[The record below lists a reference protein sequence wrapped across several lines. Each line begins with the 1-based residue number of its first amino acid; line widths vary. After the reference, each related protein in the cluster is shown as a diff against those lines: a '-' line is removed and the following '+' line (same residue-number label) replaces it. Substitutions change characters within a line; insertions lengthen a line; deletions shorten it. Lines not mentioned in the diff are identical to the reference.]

1 MNLRFPQALIRID
14 ISDAAQHALVQQ
26 QRLDPRA
33 SPANPVREFYL
44 AHFKRIGAESGQL
57 FGKQCLRQVSN
68 APKTPRIGVA
78 QFAPIIQK
86 YANVCVLLKSSP
98 RRTRRDLAGHSQMYQ
113 QRRLRRIAI
122 CGNAGLSIDR
132 RQPQQYEFPI
142 AFYCLDLAP
151 GQVLLQRGRIID
163 KISLTEPDRNYPPPE
178 NCLPQ
183 YSRYRF
189 DFGKF
194 RHKGRKNL
202 QNSTAPHPMLFG
214 QGANPRSS
222 GRSAFCN
229 YAGNRDRCG
238 GAACRGGCPHAGT
251 LASATSCGNSDKAD
265 APGSPQDSSS
275 A

>member
-33 SPANPVREFYL
+33 SPANPVREFHL
-44 AHFKRIGAESGQL
+44 AHFERIGAESGQL
-57 FGKQCLRQVSN
+57 FGKQCFRQVSN

-78 QFAPIIQK
+78 QFPPIIQK
-86 YANVCVLLKSSP
+86 YAKVSVLLKSSP

-122 CGNAGLSIDR
+122 GGNAGLSTHR
-132 RQPQQYEFPI
+132 RQSQQYEFPI
-142 AFYCLDLAP
+142 AFHRLDLAP

-163 KISLTEPDRNYPPPE
+163 KISLTEPDRKYPPPE

-183 YSRYRF
+183 SSRYRF

-194 RHKGRKNL
+194 RHKEERTFKIAHRHT
-202 QNSTAPHPMLFG
+202 QC
-214 QGANPRSS
+214 SS
-222 GRSAFCN
+222 GKGPTLVAQGEVLFVTMLEIDTGVGRRTLPRRAPPRRRSRLSYFLWEF
-229 YAGNRDRCG
+229 G
-238 GAACRGGCPHAGT
+238 
-251 LASATSCGNSDKAD
+251 
-265 APGSPQDSSS
+265 
-275 A
+275 